1 MTLMNR
7 GTWRYRR
14 DAFVSVTKRTT
25 LREAI
30 IMLIIYPAEI
40 FIESTREALTR
51 GGREIRENHESRG
64 WVSQFLPFL
73 KILQKDPLFIGIK
86 ISRVRKF
93 LFTNYYRSSHGCSL
107 LSIPPVE
114 FLESLVKFPTKAGDK
129 NPGELLW
136 VNRFNVQSMQLVF
149 SLVRGSSRGLFLHLI
164 LVPPSCLPNFFSCLF
179 YTPLLFPWNSPSFS
193 RPPRFLPRMQFPCIF
208 APFFTSHIFP
218 SCHRLAGYSAG
229 KAPRNAPTSSTPL
242 NRVGSYERGGG

>member
-1 MTLMNR
+1 
-7 GTWRYRR
+7 
-14 DAFVSVTKRTT
+14 
-25 LREAI
+25 
-30 IMLIIYPAEI
+30 MLIIYPAEI

-51 GGREIRENHESRG
+51 DPWKSRG

-86 ISRVRKF
+86 ISRVKF

-229 KAPRNAPTSSTPL
+229 KAPRNASTSSTPL